1 MKVLLISGPNLNI
14 LGQRQPEIYGT
25 QTLADIE
32 DLVGKRAKEWGV
44 TIRPYQ
50 SNHEGAIIDFIQQER
65 SAEGLIIN
73 PGALSHYGYSLR
85 DALEAFP
92 GGKMEVHL
100 SNVHAREAFRHNLVT
115 APIMDGVVTGLGWRG
130 YLAALD
136 ALVPML
142 QERHERN
149 EPAQS
154 SDQSDS
160 TAR

>member
-1 MKVLLISGPNLNI
+1 MKVLLIAGPNLNL
-14 LGQRQPEIYGT
+14 LGQRQPQIYGT
-25 QTLADIE
+25 QTLSEIE
-32 DLVGKRAKEWGV
+32 DLVRKRAEEWGV
-44 TIRPYQ
+44 SIRPYH

-85 DALEAFP
+85 DALEAFE

-100 SNVHAREAFRHNLVT
+100 SNVHARESFRHNLVT
-115 APIMDGVVTGLGWRG
+115 APVMDGVVAGLGWRG

-142 QERHERN
+142 QER
-149 EPAQS
+149 AAAGAD
-154 SDQSDS
+154 SDQN
-160 TAR
+160 RQKR

>member
-14 LGQRQPEIYGT
+14 LGQRQPEIYGA
-25 QTLADIE
+25 QTLAEIE
-32 DLVGKRAKEWGV
+32 DLVGKRATEWGV

-50 SNHEGAIIDFIQQER
+50 SNHEGALIDFIQQER
-65 SAEGLIIN
+65 SADGLIIN

-85 DALEAFP
+85 DAIEAFP

-100 SNVHAREAFRHNLVT
+100 SNVHSREEFRHTLVT
-115 APIMDGVVTGLGWRG
+115 APIMDGVVAGLGWRG

-142 QERHERN
+142 QERQGRSAGSPN
-149 EPAQS
+149 S
-154 SDQSDS
+154 GSDS
-160 TAR
+160 SE

>member
-100 SNVHAREAFRHNLVT
+100 SNVHAREHFRHNLVT
-115 APIMDGVVTGLGWRG
+115 APIMDGVVAGLGWRG

-142 QERHERN
+142 QERHGRSASSPSAAS
-149 EPAQS
+149 EP
-154 SDQSDS
+154 DS
-160 TAR
+160 

>member
-1 MKVLLISGPNLNI
+1 MKVLLIAGPNLNL
-14 LGQRQPEIYGT
+14 LGQRQPQIYGT
-25 QTLADIE
+25 QTLSEIE
-32 DLVGKRAKEWGV
+32 DLVRKRAEEWGV
-44 TIRPYQ
+44 SIRPYH

-85 DALEAFP
+85 DALEAFE

-100 SNVHAREAFRHNLVT
+100 SNVHARESFRHNLVT
-115 APIMDGVVTGLGWRG
+115 APVMDGVVAGLGWRG

-142 QERHERN
+142 QER
-149 EPAQS
+149 AAS
-154 SDQSDS
+154 AADSDQN
-160 TAR
+160 RQKR

>member
-1 MKVLLISGPNLNI
+1 MKVLLIAGPNLNI
-14 LGQRQPEIYGT
+14 LGQRQPQIYGT
-25 QTLADIE
+25 QTLSDIE
-32 DLVGKRAKEWGV
+32 DLVRKRAEEWGV
-44 TIRPYQ
+44 SIRPYH

-85 DALEAFP
+85 DALEAFE

-100 SNVHAREAFRHNLVT
+100 SNVHARESFRHNLVT
-115 APIMDGVVTGLGWRG
+115 APVMDGVVAGLGWRG

-142 QERHERN
+142 QER
-149 EPAQS
+149 AAS
-154 SDQSDS
+154 GADSDQN
-160 TAR
+160 RQKR

>member
-1 MKVLLISGPNLNI
+1 MKVLLIAGPNLNL
-14 LGQRQPEIYGT
+14 LGQRQPQIYGT
-25 QTLADIE
+25 QTLSEIE
-32 DLVGKRAKEWGV
+32 DLVRKRAEEWGV
-44 TIRPYQ
+44 SIRPYH

-85 DALEAFP
+85 DALEAFE

-100 SNVHAREAFRHNLVT
+100 SNVHARESFRHNLVT
-115 APIMDGVVTGLGWRG
+115 APVMDGVVAGLGWRG

-142 QERHERN
+142 QER
-149 EPAQS
+149 AAATAD
-154 SDQSDS
+154 SDQN
-160 TAR
+160 RQKR